1 MDFMTCTAARLQRQG
16 VQADLMKISPEAVS
30 VCTQIHLS
38 VYLYF
43 FAVGVSDRC

>member
-1 MDFMTCTAARLQRQG
+1 MDFMTCTAARLQSQG